1 MRWTDVQPGE
11 ILRDRL
17 RNEGLWSVKRGD
29 DHGLSGADTVLLDG
43 RPVSASLLIVPQVD
57 GHEIETVEGMGSIYD
72 LHPIQEAYLET
83 GAIQCGFC
91 TPGMVLTTK
100 ALLEETDRPS
110 EEEARV
116 ALDGNLC
123 RCTGYVKPL
132 DAIQRSAQKM
142 RGEA

>member
-1 MRWTDVQPGE
+1 M
-11 ILRDRL
+11 
-17 RNEGLWSVKRGD
+17 
-29 DHGLSGADTVLLDG
+29 DG
-43 RPVSASLLIVPQVD
+43 RPVSASLLLVPQVD
-57 GHEIETVEGMGSIYD
+57 GHHIETVEGIGSIYD

-100 ALLEETDRPS
+100 ALLEETEQPT

-132 DAIQRSAQKM
+132 DAIQRSAEKM
-142 RGEA
+142 RGEAS